1 VVIGVVGFVVVALVV
16 VVVVV
21 GFVALDVVVVV
32 VVVAVG
38 CLVVVGVVCLVVLA
52 FFAVAGVVC
61 LVFVVVVA
69 GFAGVVLAALFD
81 DGPAGPFLPPLA
93 AALNYS
99 PDIGDFFD
107 FSLYLIKRYFLFFL
121 NQTKKIPIKYW
132 TNLLGCLDLVLFAIK
147 I

>member
-1 VVIGVVGFVVVALVV
+1 MVIGVVGLVVVALVV

-32 VVVAVG
+32 VAVG
-38 CLVVVGVVCLVVLA
+38 CLVVVGVVYLVVLA
-52 FFAVAGVVC
+52 FLAVAGVVC

-99 PDIGDFFD
+99 PDICDIFD

-121 NQTKKIPIKYW
+121 NQTKKFILNIGQIYW
-132 TNLLGCLDLVLFAIK
+132 AV
-147 I
+147 